1 MIELKNISLSRGG
14 KELISH
20 LTFSAE
26 SSSISVIV
34 GPNGC
39 GKSSLL
45 EAIAG
50 ELPLNSGEIT
60 FEGQPIAE
68 LDIAER
74 AQLISVVAQ
83 NNHYWLAYTVREV
96 ISLGQDRSALAR
108 VDQVM
113 NDLDLAEIAE
123 QSVLTLSG
131 GQSQRVEIARA
142 LVRDTPIY
150 LFDEP
155 FAAQDRSSREKLQR
169 KFLEMKSA
177 GATII
182 FVAHYGTLESQ
193 KAELAWCDHVIDY
206 FEK

>member
-50 ELPLNSGEIT
+50 ELPLNSGEIN

-96 ISLGQDRSALAR
+96 ISLGQDRAALAR
-108 VDQVM
+108 VDQVIT
-113 NDLDLAEIAE
+113 DLDLADISE

-142 LVRDTPIY
+142 LVRGSP
-150 LFDEP
+150 
-155 FAAQDRSSREKLQR
+155 
-169 KFLEMKSA
+169 
-177 GATII
+177 
-182 FVAHYGTLESQ
+182 
-193 KAELAWCDHVIDY
+193 
-206 FEK
+206 